1 MNQYVTGPMIKRL
14 REEKKITQQQLADK
28 MNVSDKT
35 ISKWETGRGI
45 PDISLIEPLAE
56 ALGISVIELF
66 AGEDI
71 VNTNKSFHMLK
82 TKFYVCPVCGN
93 VIHSTGEAVIS
104 CCGITLPPLEA
115 EPADEEHSIN
125 IELTED
131 EYYVSVGH
139 DMTKKHYISFLA
151 CVHEDGVEIRKLYP
165 ESMAEARFRRPLA
178 KYIYAYCNHHGL
190 FMEEIKRK
198 TGI

>member
-151 CVHEDGVEIRKLYP
+151 CVHEDGVEIRKCAIANGVTMFTSLDTVRILLDVLEDISP
-165 ESMAEARFRRPLA
+165 RIST
-178 KYIYAYCNHHGL
+178 I
-190 FMEEIKRK
+190 
-198 TGI
+198 

>member
-1 MNQYVTGPMIKRL
+1 MNQYVTGSMIKRL

-28 MNVSDKT
+28 MNVSAKT
-35 ISKWETGRGI
+35 VSKWETGRGI

-56 ALGISVIELF
+56 ALQISVIELF

-82 TKFYVCPVCGN
+82 TKFYVCPICGN

-115 EPADEEHSIN
+115 EPSDEDHKIKV
-125 IELTED
+125 ELIED
-131 EYYVSVGH
+131 EYYVSVDH
-139 DMTKKHYISFLA
+139 DMPKKHYISFLA
-151 CVHEDGVEIRKLYP
+151 CVHEDGIEIKKLYP
-165 ESMAEARFRRPLA
+165 ESAAETRFRRPLA
-178 KYIYAYCNHHGL
+178 KYVYAYCNHHGL
-190 FMEEIKRK
+190 FMAEIKRMPRN
-198 TGI
+198 

>member
-14 REEKKITQQQLADK
+14 REEKNITQQQLADK

-71 VNTNKSFHMLK
+71 VNTNKSFHM
-82 TKFYVCPVCGN
+82 PICGN

-115 EPADEEHSIN
+115 EPADDEHRIS
-125 IELTED
+125 IELIED
-131 EYYVSVGH
+131 EYYVSVDH
-139 DMTKKHYISFLA
+139 DMTKNHYISFLA
-151 CVHEDGVEIRKLYP
+151 CVHEDGVEIQKLYP
-165 ESMAEARFRRPLA
+165 ESMAETRFRRPLA
-178 KYIYAYCNHHGL
+178 RYVYAYCNHHGL
-190 FMEEIKRK
+190 FMAEINRK
-198 TGI
+198 TGK

>member
-1 MNQYVTGPMIKRL
+1 MIKRL

-82 TKFYVCPVCGN
+82 TKFYVCPICGN

-115 EPADEEHSIN
+115 EPADDEHKIS
-125 IELTED
+125 IELIED
-131 EYYVSVGH
+131 EYYVSVDH
-139 DMTKKHYISFLA
+139 DMTKNHYISFLA
-151 CVHEDGVEIRKLYP
+151 CVHEDGVEIQKLYP
-165 ESMAEARFRRPLA
+165 ESMAETRFRRPLA

-190 FMEEIKRK
+190 FMAEINRK
-198 TGI
+198 TGK